1 MIWTSTSKFRP
12 TLSIGIKSLLI
23 KNVFQH
29 ENTLGKWL
37 HFVPSG
43 YILFPHPTGFLLGG
57 HFIFPGLFHNSK
69 MVFPD
74 LFSTFHI
81 TRMDIKDLE

>member
-12 TLSIGIKSLLI
+12 ALSIGIKSLLI

-43 YILFPHPTGFLLGG
+43 YILFPHPTVYLPQGLGTQSYTG
-57 HFIFPGLFHNSK
+57 DTKPAGG
-69 MVFPD
+69 VD
-74 LFSTFHI
+74 RGQCDI
-81 TRMDIKDLE
+81 TKLQP